1 MKKVIAILLLTS
13 IFTLCMI
20 YHKDISDFFIE
31 NIVDKIDVE
40 QRKSDKIS
48 NNEYALKSN
57 YKYIQLTD
65 NFKPK
70 NKQDILNIYYTVMQS
85 GMTQFTFYCSNEY
98 ENCIEDVDYISNNQK
113 ILSHIN
119 NFVPVYN
126 TFKNIETNFT
136 NHGKV
141 TITIKHVYDDKKI
154 EEINKKID
162 EIIKTVITDD
172 MNDETKIK
180 VIHDYIINHTKYDK
194 EKADNN
200 IDKYDSNTA
209 YGALIQGYAICG
221 GYSDSMKLFL
231 DKLGIPNFK
240 ITSENHIWNV
250 VYVNNGWYNLD
261 LTWDDPV
268 TSTGEDV
275 LDYSYFLITTDELFD
290 LEKEQHIFDD
300 DIYLELKEKEHE

>member
-1 MKKVIAILLLTS
+1 MKKVIAILIVIS
-13 IFTLCMI
+13 IFTLSII
-20 YHKDISDFFIE
+20 YHDNIRNFFIK
-31 NIVDKIDVE
+31 NIIDKIDNDQHE
-40 QRKSDKIS
+40 TDKIK
-48 NNEYALKSN
+48 NNEYASN
-57 YKYIQLTD
+57 RSYKFIQLTD
-65 NFKPK
+65 DFRPD
-70 NKQDILNIYYTVMQS
+70 NKQDILNIYYTVIQS
-85 GMTQFTFYCSNEY
+85 GMTEFTFYCSNKY
-98 ENCIEDVDYISNNQK
+98 ENCIQDVDYISNNQK
-113 ILSHIN
+113 LLSHIN

-126 TFKNIETNFT
+126 TFKNVETNFT

-141 TITIKHVYDDKKI
+141 TITIKHVYDENEI
-154 EEINKKID
+154 VEINKKID
-162 EIIKTVITDD
+162 EIIKAVITDD
-172 MNDETKIK
+172 MNNETKIK
-180 VIHDYIINHTKYDK
+180 AIHDYIINNTKYDI

-200 IDKYDSNTA
+200 INKYDSNTA

-250 VYVNNGWYNLD
+250 VYVNDNWYNLD

-300 DIYLELKEKEHE
+300 DIYLELKEKEHN